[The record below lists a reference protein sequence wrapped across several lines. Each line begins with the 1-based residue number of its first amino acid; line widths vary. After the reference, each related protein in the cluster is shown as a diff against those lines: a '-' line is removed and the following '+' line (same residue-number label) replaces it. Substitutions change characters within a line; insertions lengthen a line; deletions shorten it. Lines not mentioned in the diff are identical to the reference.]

1 MRKLLHRRDNK
12 SILRVIFQSNRP
24 FLPIFFGIAI
34 VFGLAG
40 ARQAT
45 AQESSPVERKITNPI
60 TDTPNV
66 NPLQQDQPVR
76 PPSTKP
82 PSVQAGDT
90 LSVIANK
97 QTTSGTKGAIV
108 EVDEGNVDARI
119 GTYRPQADK
128 VTVYEA
134 TNKVVA
140 EGNVVFDQC

>member
-1 MRKLLHRRDNK
+1 MRKSIHRRDNN
-12 SILRVIFQSNRP
+12 SILRVTSQSNGS

-40 ARQAT
+40 ARPAR

-82 PSVQAGDT
+82 PSVQARGT
-90 LSVIANK
+90 AGVNAK
-97 QTTSGTKGAIV
+97 QRTHRV
-108 EVDEGNVDARI
+108 
-119 GTYRPQADK
+119 
-128 VTVYEA
+128 
-134 TNKVVA
+134 
-140 EGNVVFDQC
+140 

>member
-1 MRKLLHRRDNK
+1 MRKSIHRRDPN
-12 SILRVIFQSNRP
+12 SILRVTSQSNGS
-24 FLPIFFGIAI
+24 FLPIFFGIVI

-40 ARQAT
+40 ARPVR
-45 AQESSPVERKITNPI
+45 AQETSPVERKITNPI

-90 LSVIANK
+90 LSVTASK
-97 QTTSGTKGAIV
+97 QTTTGTKGANV

-119 GTYRPQADK
+119 RTYPLPNDK

-134 TNKVVA
+134 TNKGV
-140 EGNVVFDQC
+140 